1 MTALDIILLL
11 VFIGSAWFGFRKGI
25 IKQLGSL
32 AAIVIAIIACRC
44 LGPTVV
50 TLLMGSHP
58 DWQASPISHATVSIL
73 ANAVIY
79 LVAYYGVILLAKLL
93 RMVSHAVFLGPLDRI
108 AGAAF
113 SVAKYFLLV
122 SLLLNLYMVIF
133 PDTPL
138 RSKSNLCG
146 GRVAT
151 LTARFAPWVLDAVSP
166 LGTDDDQNLK
176 TERTDNAPVPT
187 RTNI

>member
-1 MTALDIILLL
+1 M
-11 VFIGSAWFGFRKGI
+11 
-25 IKQLGSL
+25 
-32 AAIVIAIIACRC
+32 
-44 LGPTVV
+44 
-50 TLLMGSHP
+50 
-58 DWQASPISHATVSIL
+58 
-73 ANAVIY
+73 IY

-138 RSKSNLCG
+138 RTKSNLCG
-146 GRVAT
+146 GRVVT
-151 LTARFAPWVLDAVSP
+151 LTARLAPWVPDAVSP

-176 TERTDNAPVPT
+176 TEQTDKAPVPT
-187 RTNI
+187 RTNV

>member
-1 MTALDIILLL
+1 MARFPQRDHQAIGLLSGDRHRHHRLPLPWPDSHRPAHREPSRLGGITDQPCDGLDPLH
-11 VFIGSAWFGFRKGI
+11 
-25 IKQLGSL
+25 
-32 AAIVIAIIACRC
+32 AA
-44 LGPTVV
+44 
-50 TLLMGSHP
+50 
-58 DWQASPISHATVSIL
+58 
-73 ANAVIY
+73 IY

-138 RSKSNLCG
+138 RTKSNLCG
-146 GRVAT
+146 GRVVT

-176 TERTDNAPVPT
+176 TEQTDKAPVPT
-187 RTNI
+187 RTNV

>member
-11 VFIGSAWFGFRKGI
+11 VFIGSAWLGFRKGI

-32 AAIVIAIIACRC
+32 AAIVIAIIA
-44 LGPTVV
+44 
-50 TLLMGSHP
+50 
-58 DWQASPISHATVSIL
+58 
-73 ANAVIY
+73 
-79 LVAYYGVILLAKLL
+79 KLL
-93 RMVSHAVFLGPLDRI
+93 CMVSHAVFLGPLDRI

-138 RSKSNLCG
+138 RTKSNLCG
-146 GRVAT
+146 GRVVT

-176 TERTDNAPVPT
+176 TEQTDKAPVPT
-187 RTNI
+187 RTNV

>member
-11 VFIGSAWFGFRKGI
+11 IFIGSAWLGFRKGI

-44 LGPTVV
+44 LGQPV
-50 TLLMGSHP
+50 TEMLTGAHP
-58 DWQASPISHATVSIL
+58 DWQASPISRATVSIL
-73 ANAVIY
+73 ANALIY
-79 LVAYYGVILLAKLL
+79 LVAYYGVIIVAKLL
-93 RMVSHAVFLGPLDRI
+93 RMVSHAILLGPLDRI

-133 PDTPL
+133 PSDTL
-138 RSKSNLCG
+138 SSRSHLCN
-146 GRVAT
+146 GRVVV
-151 LTARFAPWVLDAVSP
+151 LTARFAPWVLGAIPALASDGGDCPKTVS
-166 LGTDDDQNLK
+166 
-176 TERTDNAPVPT
+176 TEKAPVST
-187 RTNI
+187 ETAI

>member
-11 VFIGSAWFGFRKGI
+11 IFIGSAWLGFRKGI

-44 LGPTVV
+44 LGQPV
-50 TLLMGSHP
+50 TEMLTGAHP
-58 DWQASPISHATVSIL
+58 DWQASPISRATVSIL
-73 ANAVIY
+73 ANAMIY
-79 LVAYYGVILLAKLL
+79 LVAYYGVIIVAKLL
-93 RMVSHAVFLGPLDRI
+93 RMVSHAILLGPLDRI

-113 SVAKYFLLV
+113 SMAKYFLLF

-138 RSKSNLCG
+138 RTKSNIGSL
-146 GRVAT
+146 RAVAIIS
-151 LTARFAPWVLDAVSP
+151 RFAPWVLDAVSP
-166 LGTDDDQNLK
+166 LATGNDQCTE
-176 TERTDNAPVPT
+176 TERTDKAPVST
-187 RTNI
+187 ETAI